1 MEFKSGPIKF
11 QVGARPRDAAADRAQ
26 LQAIQAKL
34 TADDLEGAVALA
46 ETALAGGLE
55 HPMTFNLAAGK
66 LEAEDRYEEAV
77 ALLQRGHRAWPQD
90 LGLRQALALS
100 LVRLQRFELAMPHFD
115 ALIAAQPDFAPA
127 HAARGAVLEALNYH
141 EAAEA
146 AFRRAHEL
154 QPQNLLAISGLASAA
169 IRGGRY
175 DEARDYA
182 GQVLAAEPGYP
193 EATIVLARA
202 DLAEGLYDAG
212 EARLAALI
220 ADPRTA
226 ETQRDFARN
235 LLGDFAQERAR
246 KFDA

>member
-11 QVGARPRDAAADRAQ
+11 QVGARPRNAAADRAQ
-26 LQAIQAKL
+26 LEAIQARL
-34 TADDLEGAVALA
+34 AADDLEGAVALA
-46 ETALAGGLE
+46 ERALAGGLE

-77 ALLQRGHRAWPQD
+77 SLLQRGHRTWPQD

-100 LVRLQRFELAMPHFD
+100 RVRLQRYELALPHFD

-127 HAARGAVLEALNYH
+127 HAARGAVLEALHRH

-175 DEARDYA
+175 EEARA
-182 GQVLAAEPGYP
+182 HAAEVLAAEPGYP
-193 EATIVLARA
+193 EAVTVLARA
-202 DLAEGLYDAG
+202 DLAQGLYDAG
-212 EARLAALI
+212 EARLTALI
-220 ADPRTA
+220 ADPRA
-226 ETQRDFARN
+226 SESQRDFARK
-235 LLGDFAQERAR
+235 LLDDFAQERTR